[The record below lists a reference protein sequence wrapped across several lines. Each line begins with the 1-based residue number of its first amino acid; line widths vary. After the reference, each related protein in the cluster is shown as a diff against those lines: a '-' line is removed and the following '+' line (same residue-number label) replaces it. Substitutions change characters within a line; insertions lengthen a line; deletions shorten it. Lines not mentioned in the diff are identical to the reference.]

1 MSDEQ
6 LINMWARWVF
16 SILNDQQIGNKFGGG
31 GRARNGQNCCGSWM
45 YRHIFSIEALKR
57 CLEMA
62 SHVKKLHTQNSG
74 NKMTIN
80 DSTPPQIENLLVA
93 LQSYIL
99 RVNDFELCC
108 LKEINSVMKLL
119 WNTAHPRKIKRM
131 PKKFGKQVSFP
142 KEWLSDP
149 MLLFGGVMYW
159 YVLHCFTCTL
169 IHSRCLVMEGRLVS
183 IHFCHQGEAIWSCQE
198 LLKDSC
204 QCIVENK
211 MEEKGPPGIKYGID
225 LGTYIPVYTIV
236 TYFKKIPFKCLF
248 NRNCCLIKMS
258 TPKCPGRNTKDPKF
272 VVKNAKEAPLFRLS
286 RSSFSGKWAVS
297 KMNAFLHKAWVMSYT
312 WL

>member
-1 MSDEQ
+1 
-6 LINMWARWVF
+6 
-16 SILNDQQIGNKFGGG
+16 
-31 GRARNGQNCCGSWM
+31 
-45 YRHIFSIEALKR
+45 
-57 CLEMA
+57 
-62 SHVKKLHTQNSG
+62 
-74 NKMTIN
+74 
-80 DSTPPQIENLLVA
+80 
-93 LQSYIL
+93 
-99 RVNDFELCC
+99 
-108 LKEINSVMKLL
+108 
-119 WNTAHPRKIKRM
+119 
-131 PKKFGKQVSFP
+131 
-142 KEWLSDP
+142 
-149 MLLFGGVMYW
+149 
-159 YVLHCFTCTL
+159 
-169 IHSRCLVMEGRLVS
+169 MEGRLVS

-258 TPKCPGRNTKDPKF
+258 TPKSPGRNTKDPKF

-297 KMNAFLHKAWVMSYT
+297 KMNAFLHKAWVMSHELHLVVKGSMMQYVIST
-312 WL
+312 QYKHPIGTLTLYRYLPRIYSFGLLAYCATKPMIALQKITLSG